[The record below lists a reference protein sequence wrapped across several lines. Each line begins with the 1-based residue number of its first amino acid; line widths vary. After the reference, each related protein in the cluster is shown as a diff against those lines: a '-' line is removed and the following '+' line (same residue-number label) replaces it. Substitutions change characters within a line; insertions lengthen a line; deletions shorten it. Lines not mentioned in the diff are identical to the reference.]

1 MTDGRI
7 GSAGPPSQAPTEVRP
22 DRADEP
28 WATPVVSAAPRTSH
42 GRRLSGTNMARKLRI
57 AEFLV
62 GRPRPDS
69 ANGVENTVY
78 YLSGALAKEHDVRIF
93 AVSRK
98 GAIDVPGVEVSNYA
112 PGWHGFVLPR
122 ALRHDL
128 LAWRPDVV
136 HIHSVFTPTN
146 VTLGRWL
153 RFHRVPYVVRPAG
166 GLAPDLEKKRPIL
179 RGLFKH
185 LFELPLLSNA
195 MFVHSV
201 GDSENIRRFG
211 VKNAIETTSKGV
223 DLSVRPRL
231 QKRWLEDR
239 HPGLEEQ
246 GVLLFVG
253 RVEPRQKGLDLLVRA
268 MAEIANPN
276 VKLVLVGPDSP
287 PGGVEGL
294 TTIARSRGIEGR
306 VIFAG
311 PAYGQALEDYLAG
324 ADVFVH
330 TSRWEGGLPYA
341 VLEAAAMGKP
351 CLVTPAVDR
360 EGLIRLYAAG
370 IVVEPDVASIAGA
383 IDAAFALS
391 ADEREKLG
399 RAARK
404 LVEDRYDWDETAASV
419 ASLFRRYLPQ
429 GPEVASA
436 RQRKRP
442 AATRDP

>member
-1 MTDGRI
+1 
-7 GSAGPPSQAPTEVRP
+7 
-22 DRADEP
+22 
-28 WATPVVSAAPRTSH
+28 
-42 GRRLSGTNMARKLRI
+42 MARALRI

-78 YLSGALAKEHDVRIF
+78 QLSRALAKEHDVRIF

-98 GAIDVPGVEVSNYA
+98 SALAVPGVEVSNYA
-112 PGWHGFVLPR
+112 PAWHKFALPR

-128 LAWRPDVV
+128 RAWRPDVV

-146 VTLGRWL
+146 VSLGRWL
-153 RFHRVPYVVRPAG
+153 RRRRIPYVVRPAG
-166 GLAPDLEKKRPIL
+166 GLSPDIEKKRPVL

-185 LFELPLLSNA
+185 LFELPLLANA

-223 DLSVRPRL
+223 DLSVHPRL
-231 QKRWLEDR
+231 DKHWIEAQ
-239 HPGLEEQ
+239 HPSVAGK

-253 RVEPRQKGLDLLVRA
+253 RVEPYQKGLDLLVHA
-268 MAEIANPN
+268 MAEIVDPD

-287 PGGVEGL
+287 PGSVEAL
-294 TTIARSRGIEGR
+294 AEIARSRGIEDR
-306 VIFAG
+306 VLFAG
-311 PAYGQALEDYLAG
+311 PAYGQDREAYLAG

-351 CLVTPAVDR
+351 SLVTPGADR
-360 EGLIRLYAAG
+360 EGLISRYAAG
-370 IVVEPDVASIAGA
+370 RVAEPDVASIAAA
-383 IDAAFALS
+383 IDAVFALS
-391 ADEREKLG
+391 VDQREDIG

-404 LVEDRYDWDETAASV
+404 LVEERYDWDETAASV
-419 ASLFRRYLPQ
+419 ASLFRRYLQ
-429 GPEVASA
+429 EAPERASA
-436 RQRKRP
+436 G
-442 AATRDP
+442 